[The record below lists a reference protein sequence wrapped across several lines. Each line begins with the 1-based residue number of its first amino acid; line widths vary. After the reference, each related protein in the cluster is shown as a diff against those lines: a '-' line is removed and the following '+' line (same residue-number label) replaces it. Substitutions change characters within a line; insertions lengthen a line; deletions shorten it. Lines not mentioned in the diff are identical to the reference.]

1 MPEMILGVPS
11 GEMAVLAVV
20 LLAGGALTG
29 LLAGLFGVGGGAILV
44 PVLYELFGFLGT
56 DEAVRMHLSV
66 ATSLAVIIPTSI
78 RSFAAHHQKGAVDMD
93 MLRYWAPYV
102 LFGVLLGSVIVAI
115 APSLALRA
123 IFATMMMLMAY
134 RLVFA
139 TERWKLGRDLPQNPG
154 RALWGSAIG
163 ILSVLLGVGGGAMFS
178 TVMMLYSRSIH
189 QAVATASGL
198 GIVISIPATI
208 GFILSGWS
216 AGGLPPAS
224 LGYVNL
230 IGFVLIIPSSIAMA
244 PLGVKLAHSLSRR
257 HLELAFAV
265 FLFGISLRFFWSLL

>member
-1 MPEMILGVPS
+1 MIIGLPA
-11 GEMAVLAVV
+11 GELAILAGV

-29 LLAGLFGVGGGAILV
+29 VLAGLFGVGGGAILV

-78 RSFAAHHQKGAVDMD
+78 RSFSAHHAKGAVDMD

-102 LFGVLLGSVIVAI
+102 FFGVILGSLVIAV
-115 APSLALRA
+115 APSQLLRV
-123 IFATMMMLMAY
+123 IFAVMMILIAA

-139 TERWKLGRDLPQNPG
+139 NERWRLGDDLPQNPA
-154 RALWGSAIG
+154 RALWGGAIG
-163 ILSVLLGVGGGAMFS
+163 LFSVLMGVGGGAMFS
-178 TVMMLYSRSIH
+178 TIMMLYSRPIH
-189 QAVATASGL
+189 QAVATSSGL

-208 GFILSGWS
+208 GFIISGWS
-216 AGGLPPAS
+216 VSGLPPGS

-230 IGFVLIIPSSIAMA
+230 IGFVLIIPSSIAFA
-244 PLGVKLAHSLSRR
+244 PLGVKLAHALSQR
-257 HLELAFAV
+257 HLELAFAT
-265 FLFGISLRFFWSLL
+265 FLFGISVRFFWSLA

>member
-1 MPEMILGVPS
+1 MPEMILGLPA
-11 GEMAVLAVV
+11 GEMAVLALV
-20 LLAGGALTG
+20 LVAGGALTG

-78 RSFAAHHQKGAVDMD
+78 RSFAAHHAKGAVDMD

-102 LFGVLLGSVIVAI
+102 LFGVVLGSVIVAI

-123 IFATMMMLMAY
+123 VFAVMMMLMAY

-139 TERWKLGRDLPQNPG
+139 TERWKLGPDLPQNPG
-154 RALWGSAIG
+154 RALWGGAIG

-198 GIVISIPATI
+198 GVVISIPATI
-208 GFILSGWS
+208 GFILSGWN
-216 AGGLPPAS
+216 AAGLPPAS

-230 IGFVLIIPSSIAMA
+230 IGFVLIIPSSIAFA

-265 FLFGISLRFFWSLL
+265 FLFGISLRFFWSLS

>member
-1 MPEMILGVPS
+1 MPEMIFGLPW
-11 GEMAVLAVV
+11 EELAVLVGA

-29 LLAGLFGVGGGAILV
+29 VLAGLFGVGGGAILV

-56 DEAVRMHLSV
+56 DEAVRMHMSV

-78 RSFAAHHQKGAVDMD
+78 RSFSAHHARGAVDMD

-102 LFGVLLGSVIVAI
+102 FVGVVLGSLVIAI
-115 APSLALRA
+115 APSLALRG
-123 IFATMMMLMAY
+123 IFAVMTTLIAV

-139 TERWKLGRDLPQNPG
+139 NERWILGRDLPQNPG
-154 RALWGSAIG
+154 RALWGGAIG
-163 ILSVLLGVGGGAMFS
+163 VFSVLMGVGGGAMFS
-178 TVMMLYSRSIH
+178 AVMMLYSRPIH

-198 GIVISIPATI
+198 GVVISIPATI

-216 AGGLPPAS
+216 VTGLPPAS
-224 LGYVNL
+224 MGYVNL
-230 IGFVLIIPSSIAMA
+230 IGFAAIIPSSIAFA
-244 PLGVKLAHSLSRR
+244 PLGVKLAHWMSRR

-265 FLFGISLRFFWSLL
+265 FLFGISLRFFWSLW